1 MNFSFS
7 EVKTSLDKSMFDK
20 QMILHTE
27 AALGPK
33 YNMLESIQQEDDEDN
48 DTIFKQG
55 SMINSDKV
63 QYES

>member
-7 EVKTSLDKSMFDK
+7 EVKTSLDKSLFDK
-20 QMILHTE
+20 HLILHTE
-27 AALGPK
+27 VVNGNK

-63 QYES
+63 